1 MPSGCV
7 SLVIF
12 LVLIFLWK
20 QREVTVNVRI
30 GPHGERVNIMSVFEM

>member
-1 MPSGCV
+1 MSSGCV

-12 LVLIFLWK
+12 LVLIFLRK

-30 GPHGERVNIMSVFEM
+30 GPDGESYIMPVLKM